1 MKPLLALAILLTST
15 FGALAAP
22 EGPAFFKKGDH
33 LSIQYDISVQAGTP
47 TDVTV
52 QEFGPGSW
60 VMVEYDRVFASPG
73 ESGMKKEKAQM
84 WINFAHVITAR
95 PSK

>member
-1 MKPLLALAILLTST
+1 MKALLTLALVLTST

-33 LSIQYDISVQAGTP
+33 LSVQYTATVLAGTP

-52 QEFGPGSW
+52 QDFGPGSW
-60 VMVEYDRVFASPG
+60 VLVEYDRSFATPG

-95 PSK
+95 VGK